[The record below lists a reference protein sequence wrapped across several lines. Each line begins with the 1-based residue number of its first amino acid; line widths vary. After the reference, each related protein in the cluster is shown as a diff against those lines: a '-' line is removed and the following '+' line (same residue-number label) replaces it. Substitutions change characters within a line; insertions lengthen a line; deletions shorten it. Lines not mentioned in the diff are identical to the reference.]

1 MMYYL
6 ILGIIVFCIYLGTIF
21 IRTIIK
27 ECKEEEE

>member
-1 MMYYL
+1 MMDYL